1 MLFASQDKWAVRDP
15 VPALLQIAKQ
25 AGFTQASFDEC
36 LKDQKL
42 YNNIM
47 AMRERGSK
55 EYKVEVDADAVRQR
69 QDAEGRRHDR
79 GAGQADPAAAQEL
92 TGFSAIPG
100 LFGTGQPRRSG

>member
-1 MLFASQDKWAVRDP
+1 M
-15 VPALLQIAKQ
+15 QIAKQ
-25 AGFTQASFDEC
+25 AGFTEKSFDEC

-69 QDAEGRRHDR
+69 QDCRR
-79 GAGQADPAAAQEL
+79 AA
-92 TGFSAIPG
+92 
-100 LFGTGQPRRSG
+100 PRSRSWRS